1 MLSQQSPSLDK
12 GWRMRNSFMM
22 FSALL
27 VVLLL
32 SPSTVTV
39 VTATIT
45 LASTGTQY
53 HSRPAAFGFN
63 LEYGLQYGK
72 NKMEYLFYE
81 SCIYICVALYD
92 NIMVL
97 TFPTFFTCIYTRH
110 VCWFF
115 THPPSYSGIIA
126 SS

>member
-1 MLSQQSPSLDK
+1 
-12 GWRMRNSFMM
+12 MM

-81 SCIYICVALYD
+81 SCIYICVAL
-92 NIMVL
+92 IML
-97 TFPTFFTCIYTRH
+97 T
-110 VCWFF
+110 
-115 THPPSYSGIIA
+115 
-126 SS
+126 

>member
-1 MLSQQSPSLDK
+1 
-12 GWRMRNSFMM
+12 MM

-92 NIMVL
+92 NIMVH
-97 TFPTFFTCIYTRH
+97 FPTFFTCIYTRH
-110 VCWFF
+110 VCWVL